1 MSSPVPP
8 TNERAALDQLE
19 RIEAVVRGAPT
30 PRVLWR
36 ARMLLDQLL
45 RWHEVEQA
53 QREFGEIA
61 ERIHKSVRESGEP
74 EITDKEIQAEVDAV
88 RAERAG
94 QSR

>member
-1 MSSPVPP
+1 MSSSAPP

-19 RIEAVVRGAPT
+19 RIEAVVRAAPT

-45 RWHEVEQA
+45 RWREVEQA

-61 ERIHKSVRESGEP
+61 ERIHRHVRESGEP
-74 EITDKEIQAEVDAV
+74 EMTDVEIQAEVDAV
-88 RAERAG
+88 RAGRAG